1 MFAYLLNYTI
11 FLPIFPYKNNIFF
24 KNYKNLFTN
33 KRSYDIILTLKN
45 KGLVQIMISFLEGI
59 VKLKTNSF
67 IIINVNGIGFKL
79 FMSENSLNQIDNNQS
94 LKVYTY
100 MRVLQDD
107 ISLFGF
113 LNYEELSMFELL
125 ISVSGIGA
133 KSAINILSKI
143 EPSKFALAK
152 SAQRIILE
160 LKDKIKTEQAES
172 KNEEII
178 NKIKNVEK
186 AQDAI
191 DALQVLGYNRKDV
204 EKVINQI
211 DELDELSTEEIIKKG
226 LKLL

>member
-1 MFAYLLNYTI
+1 M
-11 FLPIFPYKNNIFF
+11 
-24 KNYKNLFTN
+24 
-33 KRSYDIILTLKN
+33 
-45 KGLVQIMISFLEGI
+45 
-59 VKLKTNSF
+59 
-67 IIINVNGIGFKL
+67 
-79 FMSENSLNQIDNNQS
+79 
-94 LKVYTY
+94 
-100 MRVLQDD
+100 
-107 ISLFGF
+107 
-113 LNYEELSMFELL
+113 
-125 ISVSGIGA
+125 
-133 KSAINILSKI
+133 SKI
-143 EPSKFALAK
+143 EPSKFALAVITNDINTLKELPGIGAK

-191 DALQVLGYNRKDV
+191 DALQVLGYNRKDI

>member
-1 MFAYLLNYTI
+1 
-11 FLPIFPYKNNIFF
+11 
-24 KNYKNLFTN
+24 
-33 KRSYDIILTLKN
+33 
-45 KGLVQIMISFLEGI
+45 MISFLEGI

-125 ISVSGIGA
+125 IS
-133 KSAINILSKI
+133 AINILSKI
-143 EPSKFALAK
+143 EPSKFALAVITNDINTLKELPGIGAK

-191 DALQVLGYNRKDV
+191 DALQVLGYNRKDI
-204 EKVINQI
+204 EKVMNQI
-211 DELDELSTEEIIKKG
+211 DGLDELSTEEIIKKG
-226 LKLL
+226 LKIL

>member
-1 MFAYLLNYTI
+1 
-11 FLPIFPYKNNIFF
+11 
-24 KNYKNLFTN
+24 
-33 KRSYDIILTLKN
+33 
-45 KGLVQIMISFLEGI
+45 MISFLEGI

-143 EPSKFALAK
+143 EPSKFALAVITNDINTLKELPGIGAK

-191 DALQVLGYNRKDV
+191 DALQVLGYNRKDI
-204 EKVINQI
+204 EKVMNQI
-211 DELDELSTEEIIKKG
+211 DGLDELSTEEIIKKG
-226 LKLL
+226 LKILWFAEVIVALNKNVGLICF

>member
-1 MFAYLLNYTI
+1 
-11 FLPIFPYKNNIFF
+11 
-24 KNYKNLFTN
+24 
-33 KRSYDIILTLKN
+33 
-45 KGLVQIMISFLEGI
+45 MISFLEGI

-143 EPSKFALAK
+143 DKFALAVITNDINTLKELPGIGAK

-191 DALQVLGYNRKDV
+191 DALQVLGYNRKDI

>member
-1 MFAYLLNYTI
+1 
-11 FLPIFPYKNNIFF
+11 
-24 KNYKNLFTN
+24 
-33 KRSYDIILTLKN
+33 
-45 KGLVQIMISFLEGI
+45 
-59 VKLKTNSF
+59 
-67 IIINVNGIGFKL
+67 
-79 FMSENSLNQIDNNQS
+79 
-94 LKVYTY
+94 

-143 EPSKFALAK
+143 EPSKFALAVITNDINTLKELPGIGAK

-191 DALQVLGYNRKDV
+191 DALQVLGYNRKDI